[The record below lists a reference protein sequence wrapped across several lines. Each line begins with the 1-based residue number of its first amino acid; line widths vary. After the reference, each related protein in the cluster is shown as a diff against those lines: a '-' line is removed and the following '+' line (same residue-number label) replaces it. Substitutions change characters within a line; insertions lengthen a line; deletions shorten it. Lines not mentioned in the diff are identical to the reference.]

1 MIVVDSS
8 VWIDNIRDLDVDHV
22 RKLGSIRNHEIIVGD
37 LILLEVLR
45 GARDDAHASKL
56 QQHFAHMRVVA
67 MLTPTLVPVAAQ
79 NYRHLRALG
88 ITIRKLTDLIVGT
101 YCIENGLALLQS
113 DRDFIP
119 MARHLGLKLI

>member
-8 VWIDNIRDLDVDHV
+8 VWIDNIRNLDVDHV
-22 RKLGSIRNHEIIVGD
+22 RKLGSIRNQEILVGD

-45 GARDDAHASKL
+45 GARNDAHAAKL
-56 QQHFAHMRVVA
+56 QQHFGRMRMVA
-67 MLTPTLVPVAAQ
+67 MLTPTLLPAAAQ
-79 NYRHLRALG
+79 NYRYLRSLG
-88 ITIRKLTDLIVGT
+88 ITIRKLTDLIIGT

-113 DRDFIP
+113 DRDFMP